1 MNLIGNAI
9 KFTEQGEVVVSVTTA
24 LAADDIVQ
32 LRFAIRDTGIGIA
45 PEHVD
50 AVFREFTQA
59 DSTMTR
65 RYGGT
70 GLGLAISQRL
80 VRLMGGELAVT
91 SEVGR
96 GSEFSF
102 SLTLPVETAPPVRT
116 TGLAALG
123 GRRMLIVDDN
133 QTNRRIL
140 REMLA
145 AEGIKVDEASTA
157 ADGLVALRGA
167 ATKKA
172 RFDLAILDVQMPD

>member
-1 MNLIGNAI
+1 RQVLMNLIGNAI
-9 KFTEQGEVVVSVTTA
+9 KFTEQGEVVVSVG
-24 LAADDIVQ
+24 AAQTDGHVT
-32 LRFAIRDTGIGIA
+32 LSFAVRDTGIGIA
-45 PEHVD
+45 PEHIGS
-50 AVFREFTQA
+50 VFKEFAQA

-80 VRLMGGELAVT
+80 VRLMGGNLLVQ

-102 SLTLPVETAPPVRT
+102 TLTLPVDAAMLERAAGV
-116 TGLAALG
+116 AALG

-145 AEGIKVDEASTA
+145 AEGIKVDEVSTA
-157 ADGLVALRGA
+157 REGL
-167 ATKKA
+167 
-172 RFDLAILDVQMPD
+172 

>member
-9 KFTEQGEVVVSVTTA
+9 KFTEEGEVVVSVTTA
-24 LAADDIVQ
+24 LASDDRVQ
-32 LRFAIRDTGIGIA
+32 LRFAVRDTGIGIA
-45 PEHVD
+45 PEHIGT
-50 AVFREFTQA
+50 VFKEFTQA

-80 VRLMGGELAVT
+80 VKLMGGELQVA
-91 SEVGR
+91 SEVGK

-102 SLTLPVETAPPVRT
+102 AIDFPAEVTPARA
-116 TGLAALG
+116 GAIAALG

-140 REMLA
+140 HEMLA
-145 AEGIKVDEASTA
+145 AEGINVEEVGTASE
-157 ADGLVALRGA
+157 GLEALRRAA
-167 ATKKA
+167 AT
-172 RFDLAILDVQMPD
+172 RRPYDLAILAVQSPD